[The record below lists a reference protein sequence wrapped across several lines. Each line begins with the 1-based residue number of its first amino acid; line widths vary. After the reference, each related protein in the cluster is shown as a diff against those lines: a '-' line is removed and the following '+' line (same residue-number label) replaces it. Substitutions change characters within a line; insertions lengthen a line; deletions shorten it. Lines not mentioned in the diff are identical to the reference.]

1 VSAALVRV
9 RPDTYVDSVLLMSA
23 SRAMRD
29 VEGVAWGTAVMGT
42 EANLDEL
49 RSRGFGDEDL
59 ASARANDLVL
69 AVEAASEEAAEE
81 ALGAGMQALSEVGGG
96 EEGEGPKERRP
107 RSLQQ
112 AVEEAPDFNVAL
124 ISVPGE
130 HAALEAHKG
139 LSAGLHVLLFS
150 DNVSLDDEMEL
161 KLRGSE
167 LRRFVMGPGAGTAM
181 LGGVGLGFANVV
193 QRGPIGVV
201 AAAGTGAQEVSS
213 LLDRWGV
220 GVRNLVGVGG
230 RDLSER
236 VEGRMTRMA
245 LDVFEEDDEVEAVLL
260 VSKPPSPEV
269 AADLLKRLGEGK
281 PAAAALIGLAEE
293 LDAPEGV
300 RLARTLEEGVRLTME
315 TLGREAPDTSEGLE
329 ERVREAI
336 QDLDDDRTAV
346 RGLFAGGT
354 LCYEAMVVLSERLGD
369 EVLSNTPL
377 RDGWGL
383 PAPEGA
389 HVCLDLGEEEYTRGR
404 PHPMLDPEPRAD
416 LIAEAA
422 DDPWVGAIL
431 VDVVLGHG
439 AHEDP
444 ASLLAPACA
453 AAVSKG
459 ALVVAYVLGTEG
471 DPQGLGDQQ
480 RKMEQAGC
488 LLAPTGARSALMA
501 AAVASRDPAMAGG
514 SP

>member
-1 VSAALVRV
+1 MSTARVRV
-9 RPDTYVDSVLLMSA
+9 RPDTYVDSVLLMSG

-29 VEGVAWGTAVMGT
+29 SDGVAWATAVMGT

-49 RSRGFGDEDL
+49 RSRGFDDGEL

-69 AVEAASEEAAEE
+69 AVEAGSGEEAEE
-81 ALGAGMQALSEVGGG
+81 ALEAGMQALSEVRG
-96 EEGEGPKERRP
+96 EEGAGPRQRGP

-112 AVEEAPDFNVAL
+112 AAEETPDLNVAL

-150 DNVSLDDEMEL
+150 DNISLEDETEL

-181 LGGVGLGFANVV
+181 IDGVGLGFANVV
-193 QRGPIGVV
+193 QRGPVGVV

-220 GVRNLVGVGG
+220 GVRNLIGVGG

-236 VEGRMTRMA
+236 VGGRMTRMA
-245 LDVFEEDDEVEAVLL
+245 LEVFEADDGAEVVLL
-260 VSKPPSPEV
+260 VSKPPAPDV

-281 PAAAALIGLAEE
+281 PAVAALIGLAEE

-300 RLARTLEEGVRLTME
+300 RLARTLEEGVRLTLE
-315 TLGREAPDTSEGLE
+315 ALGRDAPDTSEGLE

-369 EVLSNTPL
+369 EVRSNTPL
-377 RDGWGL
+377 RDGWGV

-389 HVCLDLGEEEYTRGR
+389 HVCLDLGEEEYTKGR
-404 PHPMLDPEPRAD
+404 PHPMIDPEPRAD

-422 DDPWVGAIL
+422 DDDTVAVIL

-453 AAVSKG
+453 AAISKG
-459 ALVVAYVLGTEG
+459 ARVVTYVLGTEG

-480 RKMEQAGC
+480 RKMERAGC
-488 LLAPTGARSALMA
+488 ILAPTAARAALMA
-501 AAVASRDPAMAGG
+501 AAIAARDPAMAGG

>member
-1 VSAALVRV
+1 MSTARVRV
-9 RPDTYVDSVLLMSA
+9 RPDTYVDSVLLMSG

-29 VEGVAWGTAVMGT
+29 SDGVAWATAVMGT

-49 RSRGFGDEDL
+49 RSRGFDDGEL

-69 AVEAASEEAAEE
+69 AVEAGSGEEAEE
-81 ALGAGMQALSEVGGG
+81 ALEAGMQALSEVRG
-96 EEGEGPKERRP
+96 EEGAGPRQRGP

-112 AVEEAPDFNVAL
+112 ATEETPDLNVAL

-150 DNVSLDDEMEL
+150 DNISLDDEAEL

-181 LGGVGLGFANVV
+181 IDGVGLGFANVV
-193 QRGPIGVV
+193 QRGPVGVI

-220 GVRNLVGVGG
+220 GVRNLIGVGG

-245 LDVFEEDDEVEAVLL
+245 LEVFEADDGAEVVLL
-260 VSKPPSPEV
+260 VSKPPAPDV

-281 PAAAALIGLAEE
+281 PAVAALIGLAEE

-300 RLARTLEEGVRLTME
+300 RLARTLEEGVRLTLE
-315 TLGREAPDTSEGLE
+315 ALGRDAPDTSEGLQ

-369 EVLSNTPL
+369 EVRSNTPL
-377 RDGWGL
+377 RDGWGV

-389 HVCLDLGEEEYTRGR
+389 HVCLDLGEEEYTKGR
-404 PHPMLDPEPRAD
+404 PHPMIDPEPRAD

-422 DDPWVGAIL
+422 DDDTVAVIL

-453 AAVSKG
+453 AAISKG
-459 ALVVAYVLGTEG
+459 ARVVTYVLGTEG

-480 RKMEQAGC
+480 RKMERAGC
-488 LLAPTGARSALMA
+488 ILAPTAAKAALMA
-501 AAVASRDPAMAGG
+501 AAIAARDPAMAGG

>member
-1 VSAALVRV
+1 MSAALVRV

-29 VEGVAWGTAVMGT
+29 VDGAAWATAVMGT

-49 RSRGFGDEDL
+49 RSRGFGGEDL

-69 AVEAASEEAAEE
+69 AVEAGSEEEAEG
-81 ALGAGMQALSEVGGG
+81 ALEAGMRALSEVGGG
-96 EEGEGPKERRP
+96 EGEGPRERAP

-112 AVEEAPDFNVAL
+112 AVQETPDLDVAL

-139 LSAGLHVLLFS
+139 LSAGLHVLVFS
-150 DNVSLDDEMEL
+150 DNVSLDDEMDL
-161 KLRGSE
+161 KLRGGE

-193 QRGPIGVV
+193 QRGPVGVV

-245 LDVFEEDDEVEAVLL
+245 LEAFEDDDGAEAVLV
-260 VSKPPSPEV
+260 VSKPPAPDV
-269 AADLLKRLGEGK
+269 AADLLKLLGDGK
-281 PAAAALIGLAEE
+281 PAVAALIGLTEE

-300 RLARTLEEGVRLTME
+300 RLARTLEEGVRLTLE
-315 TLGREAPDTSEGLE
+315 TLGREAPDASEGLE
-329 ERVREAI
+329 ERVRGAI
-336 QDLDDDRTAV
+336 EDLDEPRTAV

-354 LCYEAMVVLSERLGD
+354 LCYEAMVVLSERLGR
-369 EVLSNTPL
+369 EVRSNTPL
-377 RDGWGL
+377 REGWGL

-389 HVCLDLGEEEYTRGR
+389 HVCLDLGEEEYTKGR
-404 PHPMLDPEPRAD
+404 PHPMIDPEPRAD
-416 LIAEAA
+416 LIAEAP
-422 DDPWVGAIL
+422 DDGTVGVIL

-453 AAVSKG
+453 AAIRKG
-459 ALVVAYVLGTEG
+459 ARVVAYVLGTEG

-480 RKMEQAGC
+480 RKMERAGC
-488 LLAPTGARSALMA
+488 LLAPTGARAALMA
-501 AAVASRDPAMAGG
+501 AAIASRDPAMAGG
-514 SP
+514 VP